1 MSGGPDGGTWV
12 VEEIGTGA
20 RFSLLESEL
29 LQERQTAYQRLRLF
43 DNPTF
48 GKVLMLDDIFQ
59 TSERDEGT
67 YHEMLVHL
75 PMLTLGSVRR
85 VLIVGGGDGGTLKH
99 VLRHASVEA
108 VTLVELDPDV
118 IDFSREHLSA
128 LCGRAFEDPRLNVV
142 SADGAR
148 FIQETEERYDLIL
161 VDSTDPVGPGKVLFS
176 AAFYAHCKAHLNEGG
191 AVVTQ
196 NAVPFSFPEA
206 LSEPFQ
212 ALRQSFGDVAAY
224 VTTVPLFAVG
234 PMVFCWASDGS
245 ARQDADLAT
254 LRRRFEALDFETYYY
269 TPEVH
274 LAAFAL
280 PAYIA
285 RLTAA

>member
-1 MSGGPDGGTWV
+1 MSDSSNGQGWV
-12 VEEIGTGA
+12 VEEVGPGA
-20 RFSLLESEL
+20 RFSLQESRL
-29 LQERQTAYQRLRLF
+29 LQERQTAFQRLRLF

-48 GKVLMLDDIFQ
+48 GKVLMLDEIFQ
-59 TSERDEGT
+59 TSERDEGS

-75 PMLTLGSVRR
+75 PMLTLGGVRR

-99 VLRHASVEA
+99 VLRHSGVEA
-108 VTLVELDPDV
+108 VTLVELDPEV
-118 IDFSREHLSA
+118 IEFSREHLGA
-128 LCGRAFEDPRLNVV
+128 LCGQAFEDPRVRVV
-142 SADGAR
+142 IADGAK
-148 FIQETEERYDLIL
+148 FIRETEERYDLIL

-176 AAFYAHCKAHLNEGG
+176 AAFYADCKARLAEGG

-206 LSEPFQ
+206 LSEPFR
-212 ALRQSFGDVAAY
+212 ALRQSFSDVAAY

-234 PMVFCWASDGS
+234 PMVFCWASDS
-245 ARQDADLAT
+245 AARQEAGLEQ
-254 LRRRFEALDFETYYY
+254 LCGRFEALDLETYYY

-285 RLTAA
+285 RLISD

>member
-1 MSGGPDGGTWV
+1 MSDSSDFQGWA
-12 VEEIGTGA
+12 VEEIDSGA
-20 RFSLLESEL
+20 LMLLQESRL
-29 LQERQTAYQRLRLF
+29 LQERQTAFQRLRLF

-59 TSERDEGT
+59 TSERDEGS

-75 PMLTLGSVRR
+75 PMLTLGEVRR

-99 VLRHASVEA
+99 VLRHPSVEA
-108 VTLVELDPDV
+108 VTLVELDPEV
-118 IDFSREHLSA
+118 IEFSKEHLGA
-128 LCGRAFEDPRLNVV
+128 LCGRAFEDPRVRVV
-142 SADGAR
+142 IADGAK
-148 FIQETEERYDLIL
+148 FIQETEEHYDLIL

-176 AAFYAHCKAHLNEGG
+176 AAFYADCKVRLTEGG

-212 ALRQSFGDVAAY
+212 ALRQSFSDVAAY
-224 VTTVPLFAVG
+224 VTTVPLFALG
-234 PMVFCWASDGS
+234 PMVFCWATDGT
-245 ARQDADLAT
+245 ARQQADLDT
-254 LRRRFEALDFETYYY
+254 LQERFAGLDIETYYY

-280 PAYIA
+280 PAYIR

>member
-1 MSGGPDGGTWV
+1 MAEALQSQGWV
-12 VEEIGTGA
+12 VEEIGEGA

-29 LQERQTAYQRLRLF
+29 LQERQTAFQRLRLF
-43 DNPTF
+43 ANPTF

-59 TSERDEGT
+59 TSERDEGA

-75 PMLTLGSVRR
+75 PMLTLGAVRR
-85 VLIVGGGDGGTLKH
+85 VLIIGGGDGGTLRH
-99 VLRHASVEA
+99 VLLHPSVEA
-108 VTLVELDPDV
+108 VTLVELDPEV
-118 IDFSREHLSA
+118 IEFSREHLGA
-128 LCGRAFEDPRLNVV
+128 LCGQAFEDPRV
-142 SADGAR
+142 SVTIADGSR
-148 FIQETEERYDLIL
+148 FVQETDERYDLIL

-176 AAFYAHCKAHLNEGG
+176 AAFYADCKRCLAGGG

-206 LSEPFQ
+206 LSEPVE
-212 ALRQSFGDVAAY
+212 ALRQSFSDVAPY

-234 PMVFCWASDGS
+234 PMVFCWASDGP
-245 ARQDADLAT
+245 ARLAADLEI
-254 LRRRFEALDFETYYY
+254 LRGRFAALDFEAYYY
-269 TPEVH
+269 TPELH

-285 RLTAA
+285 RLV